1 MIKRVKKIIKGIQE
15 DLRAWKE
22 RELRFYYVN
31 YAIWRFDTELSIA
44 RDDLDQ
50 LSQYDGLVTGLVKRR
65 LKRKIARLE
74 KAHRYHQVTYEQML
88 EMHSHANR

>member
-1 MIKRVKKIIKGIQE
+1 MVRPMTGKDSDERGQKITAG
-15 DLRAWKE
+15 
-22 RELRFYYVN
+22 VP
-31 YAIWRFDTELSIA
+31 
-44 RDDLDQ
+44 
-50 LSQYDGLVTGLVKRR
+50 LVRLVKRR